1 MAIIDLVTVAD
12 QDSGVF
18 SALESETVFQI
29 AFNQRY
35 AVDKYDT
42 DGVTV
47 ITAREQVDDGIA
59 ALSTVQRQTV
69 RAYLEYLGETGV
81 DTFKKRGGQDGIDFD
96 PVRDA
101 DSAERAI
108 CRMVLNL
115 VDPIGS
121 GGPYFA

>member
-1 MAIIDLVTVAD
+1 MAIIDLTTIAD
-12 QDSGVF
+12 QDSGAF
-18 SALESETVFQI
+18 SALESEIIYQI
-29 AFNQRY
+29 AFRQRY
-35 AVDKYDT
+35 AVDKYDV

-47 ITAREQVDDGIA
+47 VTAREQVDDGIT
-59 ALSTVQRQTV
+59 ALTSVQRQTI

-101 DSAERAI
+101 DESEKAI

-115 VDPIGS
+115 VDPIGA